1 MRSIVGLSL
10 FLLIIGCKHTNK
22 KQSNGLT
29 DSFIAVSDS
38 NTEEHISPQF
48 HKEIF
53 IDVFEK
59 RNIIIKNP
67 EEKYEVLLA
76 LFPGMIAVDSN
87 DQFEVYEDSS
97 VVWFTKNHS
106 TRNVWDYDYNDSISF
121 PFEDGNETQF
131 EHLFYFSKHNVRY
144 CAFFYSTY
152 TCNYPWVFDRNLGR
166 SHPAVWG
173 VSIFQ
178 KTNNGWLLTAHQPAF
193 ANINS
198 NEPQKVALDNANTGV
213 LFDTDMSGAGVSM
226 SSYLIYSLGDSIKPI
241 INESAFDFCIDY
253 NVCYAKKNINIDKKN
268 RQITFTSA
276 GVICVEIIDSGYFDV
291 IDTSL
296 LYHFE
301 DKSKTY
307 RFRYTKTYTANS
319 DNTYTLTKTNISK
332 KIVPPRKSY

>member
-10 FLLIIGCKHTNK
+10 FLLIIGCKHTDK

-29 DSFIAVSDS
+29 GNSVSDS
-38 NTEEHISPQF
+38 TPSVYSSPQF

-87 DQFEVYEDSS
+87 DQFEVYDDSS

-106 TRNVWDYDYNDSISF
+106 TRNVWDYHYDDSISF

-131 EHLFYFSKHNVRY
+131 EHLFYFSKHNVQY

-152 TCNYPWVFDRNLGR
+152 TCYYPWVFDRNLGR
-166 SHPAVWG
+166 LHPAVWG

-178 KTNNGWLLTAHQPAF
+178 KINNGWQLTTHQPAF
-193 ANINS
+193 ANIKS

-213 LFDTDMSGAGVSM
+213 LFDTDMSGAGVLM
-226 SSYLIYSLGDSIKPI
+226 RSYIIYSLGDTIKPI
-241 INESAFDFCIDY
+241 INESAFDFSIDY
-253 NVCYAKKNINIDKKN
+253 NVSYAKKNINIDKKN
-268 RQITFTSA
+268 RQISFTSV

-291 IDTSL
+291 LDTSL
-296 LYHFE
+296 LNHFE

-307 RFRYTKTYTANS
+307 RFTYTKTYTTNS